1 MAHHD
6 KKARTG
12 SSLRGKHVLSTR
24 DLSREEVDML
34 CDSAHQMMTQVKS
47 GVALELAKGR
57 VLAELFFEPSTRTMC
72 SFEAAMLRLGG
83 QVIRLNDMANTS
95 TKKGETLTDT
105 VATLLSY
112 CDACVIRHPE
122 KGAVQRAAD
131 SASKPVINAGDGVGE
146 HPTQALLD
154 LFTIRQELS
163 GRDLDKD
170 TVLIT
175 LVGDLKHGRTV
186 HSLVK
191 VLALHQGIRL
201 HCVAPAALKM
211 PAEIINALREQH
223 PSIQI
228 QESESLSTELVGESD
243 VIYVTRVQKERF
255 SSVEEYTQVQGS
267 YTIDNALMASAK
279 KDMIVMHPLPRV
291 GEIKEEFDQD
301 PRAAYFRQ
309 MEYGMYMRM
318 AILDAVMLS

>member
-1 MAHHD
+1 MTRHPP
-6 KKARTG
+6 RSTL
-12 SSLRGKHVLSTR
+12 SSS
-24 DLSREEVDML
+24 
-34 CDSAHQMMTQVKS
+34 SAASDVYKRQ
-47 GVALELAKGR
+47 
-57 VLAELFFEPSTRTMC
+57 AELFFEPSTRTMC

-105 VATLLSY
+105 VATLLAY

-154 LFTIRQELS
+154 VFTMRQELS
-163 GRDLDKD
+163 LSLDTD
-170 TVLIT
+170 SVIVTI
-175 LVGDLKHGRTV
+175 VGDLKHGRTV

-191 VLALHQGIRL
+191 LLALHKGIKL
-201 HCVAPAALKM
+201 QYVAP
-211 PAEIINALREQH
+211 
-223 PSIQI
+223 
-228 QESESLSTELVGESD
+228 ESLKLPSEIVDWLTERHPELDQQEFTELTPEIVAGSD

-255 SSVEEYTQVQGS
+255 ESEEEYAKVQGS
-267 YTIDNALMASAK
+267 YTINNATMGVAK
-279 KDMIVMHPLPRV
+279 EKMVVMHPLPRV
-291 GEIKEEFDQD
+291 GEIKEEFDSD

-318 AILDAVMLS
+318 AILDAVLL